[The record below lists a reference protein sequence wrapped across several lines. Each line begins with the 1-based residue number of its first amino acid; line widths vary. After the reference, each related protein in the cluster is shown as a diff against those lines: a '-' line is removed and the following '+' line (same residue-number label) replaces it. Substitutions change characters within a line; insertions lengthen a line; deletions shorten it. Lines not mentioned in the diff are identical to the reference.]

1 MSGTVLLWQ
10 LIALNT
16 CLSLY
21 SFDKFSTFNLAK
33 RIILILFN
41 CLMKFTRFSILCH
54 YTLGFPSPEILV
66 FLVSISDVTVSE
78 PKIKSWKNATK
89 MEHIH
94 LSFSA
99 NNICPGK
106 TFWKLSKHWN
116 VITFRTTADTVHVHV
131 PVARIRKPSK
141 QLGCLHFY
149 TLQFAYISQR
159 FVFCSSQS
167 PVTISGYATN
177 WTGTSWEEIYP
188 QQNKLSA
195 DFWRAISWCQ

>member
-16 CLSLY
+16 CLALY
-21 SFDKFSTFNLAK
+21 CCDNLSAFNLAK
-33 RIILILFN
+33 RKILMLFN
-41 CLMKFTRFSILCH
+41 FPMKFTRISILCH
-54 YTLGFPSPEILV
+54 YTLGFPSPKILV
-66 FLVSISDVTVSE
+66 LLVSKSVVTVSE
-78 PKIKSWKNATK
+78 PKIKIWENTTK
-89 MEHIH
+89 MVHIH
-94 LSFSA
+94 LSFSGD
-99 NNICPGK
+99 NKCQGK

-116 VITFRTTADTVHVHV
+116 IISFRTTADTVNVHV

-149 TLQFAYISQR
+149 TLQFAYNSQR
-159 FVFCSSQS
+159 FVFYSAQS
-167 PVTISGYATN
+167 PVTIYGYATN

-188 QQNKLSA
+188 QQSKLSV